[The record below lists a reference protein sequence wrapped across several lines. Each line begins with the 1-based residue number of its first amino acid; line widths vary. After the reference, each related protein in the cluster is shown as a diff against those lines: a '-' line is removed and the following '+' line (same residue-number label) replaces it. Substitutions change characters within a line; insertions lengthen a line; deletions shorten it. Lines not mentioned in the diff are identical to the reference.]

1 MTDYRAHS
9 AKKKDVYLFMGFT
22 GGFIGLLSF
31 LLYLGLS

>member
-9 AKKKDVYLFMGFT
+9 AKKKDIYLLLGFSSA
-22 GGFIGLLSF
+22 FLGLFSY